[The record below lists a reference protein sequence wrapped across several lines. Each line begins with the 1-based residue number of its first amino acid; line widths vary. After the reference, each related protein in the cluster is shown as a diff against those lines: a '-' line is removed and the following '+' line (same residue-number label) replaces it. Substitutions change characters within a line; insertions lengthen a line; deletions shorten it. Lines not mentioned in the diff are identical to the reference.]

1 MDLLTMIGQI
11 PINIYVVIGC
21 CIVGWLMK
29 KFLPTDNRFIPLV
42 LTVLGAVL
50 FVLIE
55 EFSVVNIIIGA
66 FLGST
71 STGLHQIYKQ
81 FVEGKSLA
89 ATNGDGSM
97 AEDVET
103 EIEPDE
109 EVE

>member
-1 MDLLTMIGQI
+1 MIGQI
-11 PINIYVVIGC
+11 PINVYVVIGC

-66 FLGST
+66 FLGSA

-89 ATNGDGSM
+89 VTNGDGSM
-97 AEDVET
+97 AVDVET